1 MTTTQLLSPKDIVAL
16 LGQNGAEVTD
26 RAAFVKAFQALF
38 PSLPAQERASLL
50 IEILSYVDSVL
61 EPETLQATA

>member
-1 MTTTQLLSPKDIVAL
+1 MTTTQLLSPKEIIAL
-16 LGQNGAEVTD
+16 LAQNGAEVAD
-26 RAAFVKAFQALF
+26 RAAFVKSFQALF
-38 PSLPAQERASLL
+38 PSLPAQERANLL

>member
-1 MTTTQLLSPKDIVAL
+1 MTTIQLLSPKEIIAL
-16 LGQNGAEVTD
+16 LSQNGVEVTD

-38 PSLPAQERASLL
+38 PSLPAQERANLL